1 MIHLKIEQD
10 IKVFFIQ
17 ANSFPEGVLEAFQ
30 KLHSLIEFPPQRRN
44 FGISRP
50 ENGKIIYRVAAE
62 ELVEGDLQKHQLTEF
77 IIPKGNYIGK
87 EIKNFR
93 DDLSSIK
100 QTFDLLLANPNIDP
114 NGYCIEEYKGIN
126 DVFCMVKLKDK
137 K

>member
-1 MIHLKIEQD
+1 MKEIKIENNL
-10 IKVFFIQ
+10 KVYYIQ
-17 ANSFPEGVLEAFQ
+17 AESFPEGVLDAF
-30 KLHSLIEFPPQRRN
+30 KKMHSLIEFPPKRRN

-50 ENGKIIYRVAAE
+50 EKGQIIYRVASE
-62 ELVEGDLQKHQLTEF
+62 ELEKNDLKKHNLNKFT
-77 IIPKGNYIGK
+77 IPKGNYIGK

-100 QTFDLLLANPNIDP
+100 QTFDLLLTNPNIDP